1 MEEKENLED
10 DFAAFRKQVEAGP
23 AEGSQEVRL
32 LKRVVRNLEKDL
44 LQEKSKY
51 QRYVSK
57 KNEELKIL
65 MQQVRGI

>member
-10 DFAAFRKQVEAGP
+10 EFAAFRKQVEAGP
-23 AEGSQEVRL
+23 AESSQEVRL